1 MKFRKT
7 IFVQLIAVM
16 LFLGAQNVMA
26 DGVGTDKTSDDVT
39 LNIKLHK
46 IQSLVVNTG
55 QKTVNLEY
63 KEIGDYAGGVT
74 SDQEDHLEVFST
86 GGFKISA
93 KTSAATLNGVDGND
107 KKIDVE
113 DVQLLASLGSG
124 NSLSGAAAMSA
135 TNLSASDKDIVSSSA
150 GGRALKFDVQ
160 YKTIHDADA
169 YINHYRNS
177 ENPTVYS
184 TQVTYTIA
192 PN

>member
-26 DGVGTDKTSDDVT
+26 DGVVTDKTSDDVT

-93 KTSAATLNGVDGND
+93 KTSGTTLNGTNGND
-107 KKIDVE
+107 KTIDVG
-113 DVQLLASLGSG
+113 DVQLLASLGSS
-124 NSLSGAAAMSA
+124 NSLNDASMSA
-135 TNLSASDKDIVSSSA
+135 TNLSASDKDIVSSSK
-150 GGRALKFDVQ
+150 GGRDLKFNVQ
-160 YKTIHDADA
+160 YKTNHDADA

-177 ENPTVYS
+177 ENPTVY
-184 TQVTYTIA
+184 TTTVTYTIA

>member
-16 LFLGAQNVMA
+16 LFLGAQNIVA
-26 DGVGTDKTSDDVT
+26 QTSDDVT

-93 KTSAATLNGVDGND
+93 KTSGTTLNGTNGND
-107 KKIDVE
+107 KTIDVG
-113 DVQLLASLGSG
+113 DVQLLASLASSK
-124 NSLSGAAAMSA
+124 SLNDASMSA
-135 TNLSASDKDIVSSSA
+135 TNLSASDKDIVSSSK
-150 GGRALKFDVQ
+150 GGRDLKFNVQ
-160 YKTIHDADA
+160 YKTNHDADA

-177 ENPTVYS
+177 ENPTVY
-184 TQVTYTIA
+184 TTTVTYTIA

>member
-16 LFLGAQNVMA
+16 LLLGAQNVMA
-26 DGVGTDKTSDDVT
+26 DGVVTDKTSDNVT

-74 SDQEDHLEVFST
+74 SDQKDHLEVFST

-93 KTSAATLNGVDGND
+93 KTSEATLNGTNGND
-107 KKIDVE
+107 KTIDVGN
-113 DVQLLASLGSG
+113 VQLLASLGTS
-124 NSLSGAAAMSA
+124 NSLNDASMPVKD
-135 TNLSASDKDIVSSSA
+135 LSNTDQDIVSSSK
-150 GGRALKFDVQ
+150 GGRDLKFNVQ
-160 YKTIHDADA
+160 YKTNHDADA

-177 ENPTVYS
+177 ENPTVY
-184 TQVTYTIA
+184 TTTVTYTIA
-192 PN
+192 PI

>member
-7 IFVQLIAVM
+7 IFVQLITVM
-16 LFLGAQNVMA
+16 LLLGAQNVMA
-26 DGVGTDKTSDDVT
+26 DGVVTDKTSDNVT

-74 SDQEDHLEVFST
+74 SDQKDHLEVFST

-93 KTSAATLNGVDGND
+93 KTSGATLNGTNGND
-107 KKIDVE
+107 KTIDVK
-113 DVQLLASLGSG
+113 DVQLQASLGSEK
-124 NSLSGAAAMSA
+124 SLSGATMSA
-135 TNLSASDKDIVSSSA
+135 TSLSATDKDIVSSDA
-150 GGRALKFDVQ
+150 GGRGLKFNIK
-160 YKTIHDADA
+160 YKAAGADA
-169 YINHYRNS
+169 YINHYVKG
-177 ENPTVYS
+177 EGPTVYT

>member
-7 IFVQLIAVM
+7 IFVQLITVM
-16 LFLGAQNVMA
+16 LLLGAQNVMA
-26 DGVGTDKTSDDVT
+26 DGVVTDKTSDNVT

-74 SDQEDHLEVFST
+74 SDQKDHLEVFST

-93 KTSAATLNGVDGND
+93 KTSGSKLIGTEGNNEA
-107 KKIDVE
+107 IDVE
-113 DVQLLASLGSG
+113 DVQLQASFGSE
-124 NSLSGAAAMSA
+124 NSLSDVTMLPTSLSA
-135 TNLSASDKDIVSSSA
+135 TDQDIVSSSK
-150 GGRALKFDVQ
+150 GGRDLKFNVQ
-160 YKTIHDADA
+160 YKTNHDADA

>member
-7 IFVQLIAVM
+7 IFVQLITVM
-16 LFLGAQNVMA
+16 LLLGAQNVMA
-26 DGVGTDKTSDDVT
+26 DGVVTDKTSDNVT

-74 SDQEDHLEVFST
+74 SDQKDHLEVFST

-93 KTSAATLNGVDGND
+93 KTSGSKLIGTEGNNEA
-107 KKIDVE
+107 IDVE
-113 DVQLLASLGSG
+113 DVQLQASFGSE
-124 NSLSGAAAMSA
+124 NSLSDVTMLPTSLSA
-135 TNLSASDKDIVSSSA
+135 TDQDIVSSSK
-150 GGRALKFDVQ
+150 GGRDLKFNVQ
-160 YKTIHDADA
+160 YKTKHDADA